1 MDYSNSTKV
10 FIGRFQEKTSKAGN
24 QYLTLSISP
33 EDFEKLDK
41 AKGKD

>member
-1 MDYSNSTKV
+1 MYENSNKI

-24 QYLTLSISP
+24 QYLTFSISP